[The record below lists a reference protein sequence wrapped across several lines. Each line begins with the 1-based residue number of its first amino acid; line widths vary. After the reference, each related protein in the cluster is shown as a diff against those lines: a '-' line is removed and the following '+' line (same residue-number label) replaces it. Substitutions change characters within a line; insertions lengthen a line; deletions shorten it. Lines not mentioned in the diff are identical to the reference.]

1 MKPFVVL
8 LQSATHSE
16 RLNDVTSFVGEDDS
30 GSFGLLA
37 GHARMMT
44 YLNFGLARL
53 RYSSGDT
60 EYLALP
66 GGLLYFADNELRVT
80 TRQYSRSR
88 DYDEILDILDRELT
102 IQENSLRSIKDSLR
116 RLDESILRKLLSLRV
131 SGAS

>member
-8 LQSATHSE
+8 LHSATGSE
-16 RLNDVTSFVGEDDS
+16 RLTDVTGFVGEDES

-37 GHARMMT
+37 NHARMMT

-53 RYSSGDT
+53 RYSSGET

-66 GGLLYFADNELRVT
+66 GGLLYFVNNEFRVT

-88 DYDEILDILDRELT
+88 DYDQILDILDREMAA
-102 IQENSLRSIKDSLR
+102 QEDSLRSIKDSLR
-116 RLDESILRKLLSLRV
+116 RLDESILKRLLALKLLDV
-131 SGAS
+131 S